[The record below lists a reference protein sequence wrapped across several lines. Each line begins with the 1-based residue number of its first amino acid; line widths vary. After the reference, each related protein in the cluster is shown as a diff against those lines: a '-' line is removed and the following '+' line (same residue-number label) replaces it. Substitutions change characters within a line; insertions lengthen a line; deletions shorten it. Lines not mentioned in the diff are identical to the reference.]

1 MANTSTNT
9 STNTVTGRVI
19 TRFGSELIA
28 QTDEGEML
36 RCTAKRKL
44 EHIACGDYV
53 TIEIAEHGNS
63 RVVTIAPRHNALTRP
78 DFRGKIRTIAA
89 NIDQVIIILSWLPEP
104 FWGLVDRYLIAASL
118 LNTEA
123 ILVINK
129 SDLASE
135 YATEKSLDALQEYQ
149 QIGYTIIKTEATD
162 KEHHSDIN
170 DLQQALNNNTN
181 ILVGQS
187 GVGKSSL
194 AQLLLTDIDIRV
206 GDISNSGEGQHTT
219 TTTTLYT
226 LPSGGFLIDSPG
238 VRDYTLSPDISVQ
251 ALKSGYREFADY
263 SLGCKFNDCTHNHEP
278 QCKVREAY
286 EAGDIPP
293 KRYKRYLYLLSELN

>member
-1 MANTSTNT
+1 MTNT
-9 STNTVTGRVI
+9 TTGRVI
-19 TRFGSELIA
+19 TRFGAELIA
-28 QTDEGEML
+28 QTDEGETL
-36 RCTAKRKL
+36 RCTAKRKF
-44 EHIACGDYV
+44 EQIACGDYV
-53 TIEIAEHGNS
+53 TIEIAEHGIS
-63 RVVTIAPRHNALTRP
+63 RVVAIAPRHNALTRP

-129 SDLASE
+129 SDLASQ
-135 YATEKSLDALQEYQ
+135 YATNKSLEALQEYQ
-149 QIGYTIIKTEATD
+149 KIGYTLIETEAVD
-162 KEHHSDIN
+162 QEHNRGISN
-170 DLQQALNNNTN
+170 LQQALNNNTN

-194 AQLLLTDIDIRV
+194 AQLLLTDVDIRV

-238 VRDYTLSPDISVQ
+238 VRDYTLPPDISAQ
-251 ALKSGYREFADY
+251 DLKSGYREFADY
-263 SLGCKFNDCTHNHEP
+263 SQHCKFNNCTHNHEP
-278 QCKVREAY
+278 QCKVRDAY

-293 KRYKRYLYLLSELN
+293 KRYKRYIYLLSELNE